1 MNRRRLI
8 SIVVAVALLVGIGVL
23 LAFNNNE
30 DKPAPIPAD
39 NGGATTSGAVETF
52 IPLDEMDLPDIV
64 AVINGQEIKREQL
77 LKDYN
82 QMKVLYES
90 VDIDTSLPET
100 QAFMKEALIS
110 DLISTTLLA
119 QEADRVG
126 IQVDD
131 TRLAAALETV
141 IAGFASRDDY
151 IEMLNKLDTT
161 EAEFKEK
168 LRRQLRISD
177 LMKKQFDEV
186 VDSSDGL
193 KFTEEEKRNMYAI
206 IDAQLGGLPSYEEV
220 EETVDQ
226 MLEYN
231 KAQVIIGD
239 FIQTLIKESKIEV
252 RI

>member
-1 MNRRRLI
+1 MNKNRLI
-8 SIVVAVALLVGIGVL
+8 SIIVAFVILVGGGIFLVL
-23 LAFNNNE
+23 SKTDNE
-30 DKPAPIPAD
+30 SVPEM
-39 NGGATTSGAVETF
+39 GEGTEATTPGAVEAF
-52 IPLDEMDLPDIV
+52 VPLDEMDLPDVV
-64 AVINGQEIKREQL
+64 AVINGEEIKREQL

-90 VDIDTSLPET
+90 VDIDTSLPDT
-100 QAFMKEALIS
+100 QAFMKDALIS
-110 DLISTTLLA
+110 DLISTTLLR
-119 QEADRVG
+119 QEADRVN

-131 TRLAAALETV
+131 TRLAAVLDTV
-141 IAGFASRDDY
+141 IAGFPSKAEY
-151 IEMLNKLDTT
+151 EEMLTKLNST

-177 LMKKQFDEV
+177 LMKQRFDEV
-186 VDSSDGL
+186 VDTTDEL
-193 KFTEEEKRNMYAI
+193 QFTEDEKRRMYAI
-206 IDAQLGGLPSYEEV
+206 IDAQLGGLPSYEDA

-239 FIQTLIKESKIEV
+239 YIQMLIKESKIEM